1 MKKQQ
6 NKKKWLRIVGNIIF
20 YGALLLLLFNPTA
33 KGWFLRQLM
42 EVGLFRPQIEQEAAM
57 PKQPAVATAFAFRD
71 ATGTMRTTADL
82 KGKVVFINFWATW
95 CPPCIA
101 EMPSLEDL
109 YQQFRDDDRLIF
121 LFINE
126 DADVQKARAFLQKKS
141 YSLPL
146 MTNTGQVPAQIF
158 SGTLPTTLILDK
170 DGNVVFRHEGLAK
183 YNSASFVKQLKS
195 LL

>member
-1 MKKQQ
+1 MNEQQ
-6 NKKKWLRIVGNIIF
+6 NKKKWLRILGNIFF
-20 YGALLLLLFNPTA
+20 YGALLFLLFNPTA

-42 EVGLFRPQIEQEAAM
+42 EVGLFRAQIEQEAAT
-57 PKQPAVATAFAFRD
+57 PNQPAVATAFAFQD
-71 ATGTMRTTADL
+71 ATGIMRTTADL

-101 EMPSLEDL
+101 EMPSLNDL
-109 YQQFRDDDRLIF
+109 YQQFRDDDRLVF

-126 DADVQKARAFLQKKS
+126 DADVQKAKAFLQKKS